1 MDRKRK
7 QEGKNEEE
15 SSTKMLTMLIVSTMI
30 VGSVPVSA
38 QTVSE
43 NEWAAIEVTEV
54 TPEETTDAPESEAKL
69 PESEADN
76 IGQAEETELPAEKEE
91 DEEES
96 KREEIKNGNINGFSY
111 SVYEETDENGNII
124 RYAEIAGY
132 EEQDDKKITIPD
144 QVTVDGEAVP
154 VTSIGDSAFSSCSGI
169 TSITIPEVVTSIE
182 PGAFSECSG
191 LEAITIPEG
200 VTSIGDSAFKGCG
213 GLKAITVAEGNTVYD
228 SRNNCNAIIEKETNT
243 LIAGCQNTVIPES
256 VTSIEEYAFSGCSGL
271 TRITIPTGVTS
282 IGKLAF
288 SDCGGLTEV
297 MIPENVTSIG
307 DSVFSGCS
315 GLTKIT
321 VVEGNKIYDSRNN
334 CNAVIEK
341 ETNTLI
347 VGCQN
352 TVIPESVTSIEEY
365 AFSGCSGLTEV
376 TIPTGVTSIGDG
388 AFSGCK
394 GLTSVS
400 IPEGVTII
408 GVSVFSGCSGLTSVS
423 IPKSVTVIGMYAF
436 SGCSGLTS
444 VSIPE
449 GVISMGMY
457 AFSGCKS
464 LTSVSIPESMTSI
477 GIQAFSSCSNLISVS
492 IPRSVISIGSGA
504 FSYCK
509 KISDIYYEGSEEEWH
524 KIEIGDDAFTYYDEE
539 DEEYYNI
546 NYTLHCNG
554 TGSVPG
560 ASQAPAPSVQPTTTP
575 TPSPSVQPTTTP
587 TPLPSAQP
595 TAAPSQTPSAQQAE
609 VPAPGT
615 KLEASG
621 RAFQVAEAG
630 DGKKDSKPEVIFTN
644 LSKKDKKAKKV
655 AIPKTVKIGNVEYQV
670 TAIAPKALKNSKKLQ
685 SIVIPDT
692 ITEIGEGSFEGCT
705 ALKSITIGKN
715 VTTIGKNAFKNCKNL
730 KKITVKSKKLKK
742 VGKSVLSGVH
752 KKCVI
757 KVPKK
762 KLTAYKKLFKGKGQ
776 KKTVKITK

>member
-1 MDRKRK
+1 MILVLFLLCREFPGEKGPAMDRKRK

-271 TRITIPTGVTS
+271 T
-282 IGKLAF
+282 
-288 SDCGGLTEV
+288 
-297 MIPENVTSIG
+297 
-307 DSVFSGCS
+307 
-315 GLTKIT
+315 
-321 VVEGNKIYDSRNN
+321 
-334 CNAVIEK
+334 
-341 ETNTLI
+341 
-347 VGCQN
+347 
-352 TVIPESVTSIEEY
+352 
-365 AFSGCSGLTEV
+365 EV

-408 GVSVFSGCSGLTSVS
+408 GVSVFSGCSGLTSVSIPEGVTIIGYAAFSGCSGLTSVS

>member
-1 MDRKRK
+1 
-7 QEGKNEEE
+7 
-15 SSTKMLTMLIVSTMI
+15 
-30 VGSVPVSA
+30 
-38 QTVSE
+38 
-43 NEWAAIEVTEV
+43 
-54 TPEETTDAPESEAKL
+54 
-69 PESEADN
+69 
-76 IGQAEETELPAEKEE
+76 
-91 DEEES
+91 
-96 KREEIKNGNINGFSY
+96 
-111 SVYEETDENGNII
+111 
-124 RYAEIAGY
+124 
-132 EEQDDKKITIPD
+132 
-144 QVTVDGEAVP
+144 
-154 VTSIGDSAFSSCSGI
+154 
-169 TSITIPEVVTSIE
+169 
-182 PGAFSECSG
+182 
-191 LEAITIPEG
+191 
-200 VTSIGDSAFKGCG
+200 
-213 GLKAITVAEGNTVYD
+213 
-228 SRNNCNAIIEKETNT
+228 
-243 LIAGCQNTVIPES
+243 
-256 VTSIEEYAFSGCSGL
+256 
-271 TRITIPTGVTS
+271 
-282 IGKLAF
+282 
-288 SDCGGLTEV
+288 
-297 MIPENVTSIG
+297 
-307 DSVFSGCS
+307 
-315 GLTKIT
+315 
-321 VVEGNKIYDSRNN
+321 
-334 CNAVIEK
+334 
-341 ETNTLI
+341 
-347 VGCQN
+347 
-352 TVIPESVTSIEEY
+352 
-365 AFSGCSGLTEV
+365 
-376 TIPTGVTSIGDG
+376 
-388 AFSGCK
+388 
-394 GLTSVS
+394 
-400 IPEGVTII
+400 
-408 GVSVFSGCSGLTSVS
+408 
-423 IPKSVTVIGMYAF
+423 
-436 SGCSGLTS
+436 
-444 VSIPE
+444 
-449 GVISMGMY
+449 MGMY

-560 ASQAPAPSVQPTTTP
+560 ASQAPA
-575 TPSPSVQPTTTP
+575 PSVQPTTTP